1 MPDKEDDEVLAFL
14 LGSMPSL
21 DASEHDSAVSRA
33 ENEAVDDLP
42 ALEHVS
48 DISATAEGSS
58 NSDWDAIT
66 SCESEDD
73 GNAADT
79 PHPEATEQEICTKDP
94 ELKSSME
101 RKTNNIAEAEHEDDC
116 AAPMSSE
123 PDDGVHQEEKIPSKK
138 EENKKKSEQGSRSVA
153 KLVKGRRGSAGNR
166 ASKGLRETPGKRD
179 GSDPTLEEFLFVGC
193 VATVLIAYVIA
204 CVYSFFH
211 PLVLPLPGY
220 EELYSAYGIS
230 NVSVDIVNP
239 AENSYITPQG
249 VSFEWKLVNFPTEAL
264 HLYGAEVFRYQ
275 VSLDDEIITSEIGF
289 LALQDEESGAA
300 ALNRT
305 VNFPIPPRKFT
316 RESDAENELFKL
328 HLEVTI
334 PIPGLIEEL
343 KTYNQDVYV
352 RKPPTPSRDDGVH
365 ITLTSPLD
373 GATFEQHQSI
383 VLEYTA
389 VNVQNM
395 VVLIDDNIYLKKTHT
410 NDGNMLLRGLGV
422 GPHTFEVQ
430 ALDKQ
435 NGVTASSTVHVKII

>member
-1 MPDKEDDEVLAFL
+1 MPDKEDDAVLAFL

-66 SCESEDD
+66 S
-73 GNAADT
+73 
-79 PHPEATEQEICTKDP
+79 
-94 ELKSSME
+94 ME
-101 RKTNNIAEAEHEDDC
+101 RKTNNIVEAEHEDDC

-138 EENKKKSEQGSRSVA
+138 EENKKRVNKALDLWQSLSKDVEV
-153 KLVKGRRGSAGNR
+153 LV
-166 ASKGLRETPGKRD
+166 
-179 GSDPTLEEFLFVGC
+179 
-193 VATVLIAYVIA
+193 AYVIA

-230 NVSVDIVNP
+230 NVSVDI
-239 AENSYITPQG
+239 
-249 VSFEWKLVNFPTEAL
+249 WKLVNFPTEAL

-289 LALQDEESGAA
+289 LALQDEESGAE

-305 VNFPIPPRKFT
+305 
-316 RESDAENELFKL
+316 LFKL

-365 ITLTSPLD
+365 IMLTSPLD

-422 GPHTFEVQ
+422 GPHAFEVQ

-435 NGVTASSTVHVKII
+435 NEVTASSTVHVKII